1 MELNEEQPEGIM
13 AEIDTDMPELSD
25 KNDSDTDK
33 PFSSGEN
40 KVSLSNGNFSVEMHC
55 TNTTPEQVANISIW
69 LLKQMKDDKQ
79 NKPEGYLQ

>member
-1 MELNEEQPEGIM
+1 MELNNKQQDELRGDC
-13 AEIDTDMPELSD
+13 DTDMPELSD